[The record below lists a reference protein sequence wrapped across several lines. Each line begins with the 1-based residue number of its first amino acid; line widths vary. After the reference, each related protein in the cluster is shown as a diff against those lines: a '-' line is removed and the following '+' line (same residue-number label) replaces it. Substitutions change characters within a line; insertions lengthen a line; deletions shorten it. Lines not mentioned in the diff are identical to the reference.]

1 MHFCAL
7 GEGISPFPVLFPL
20 SPLQYVTMRGLSVGR
35 SDSGAVDKL
44 FSPAR
49 LPEHGSEWAAA
60 AAAAG
65 GGDGEFMISSPLSF
79 YSGVKFFC
87 GYRLCVFLFLS
98 ASREGKGLRRRR
110 QT

>member
-1 MHFCAL
+1 
-7 GEGISPFPVLFPL
+7 
-20 SPLQYVTMRGLSVGR
+20 MRGLSVGR

-60 AAAAG
+60 AAAG
-65 GGDGEFMISSPLSF
+65 GGDGEFMISSPPSF

-87 GYRLCVFLFLS
+87 GYRLCVCFFSFLPVGKEKACEGGGRHDL
-98 ASREGKGLRRRR
+98 ASVPRMI
-110 QT
+110 